1 MAKTYLDS
9 PKWPEELVEK
19 NWETVFYQEIYET
32 KYIIE
37 KNIKTDYNNEF
48 KKIIDNFKIDILEY
62 PNQILPQLFSIINID
77 FKNIGSSYRMNLN
90 EINYIVWKFYDYL
103 YYISDNNNTDL
114 ISKIMSNL
122 SYDKWYWWLKF
133 NRNHY
138 IYTKKNKVMIEVK
151 GFK

>member
-151 GFK
+151 SFK